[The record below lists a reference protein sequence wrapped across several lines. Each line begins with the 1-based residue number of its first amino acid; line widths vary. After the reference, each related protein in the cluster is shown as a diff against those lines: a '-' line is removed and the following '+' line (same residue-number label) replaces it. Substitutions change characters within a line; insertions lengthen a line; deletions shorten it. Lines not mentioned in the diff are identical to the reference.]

1 MFERLVLG
9 NSQTLRGWN
18 KFDVNPL
25 GATRVMHGNID
36 YSYRAFLLFYD
47 TGASWDAAED
57 PEQKQSLGVGLQAG
71 GFQVAVAFPIR
82 TGHANPV
89 VYVGMNF

>member
-9 NSQTLRGWN
+9 NAETLRGWN
-18 KFDVNPL
+18 KFDVNPV
-25 GATRVMHGNID
+25 GATRAQHASID
-36 YSYRAFLLFYD
+36 YSWHAFLLFYD
-47 TGASWDAAED
+47 PGASWNRNED
-57 PEQKQSLGVGLQAG
+57 PEQKHSLGVGLQGG
-71 GFQVAVAFPIR
+71 GFQLAVGFPVR